1 MSKSTTRKAVQW
13 TLNRPPQFERKEKD
27 IKLLLL
33 LALKEKNPSSF
44 NLSLLQGQSRYWPII
59 FRILP

>member
-33 LALKEKNPSSF
+33 LALKEKNPSS
-44 NLSLLQGQSRYWPII
+44 LI
-59 FRILP
+59 

>member
-1 MSKSTTRKAVQW
+1 MSKALREKAVQG

-33 LALKEKNPSSF
+33 LALKEKNPSS
-44 NLSLLQGQSRYWPII
+44 LI
-59 FRILP
+59 